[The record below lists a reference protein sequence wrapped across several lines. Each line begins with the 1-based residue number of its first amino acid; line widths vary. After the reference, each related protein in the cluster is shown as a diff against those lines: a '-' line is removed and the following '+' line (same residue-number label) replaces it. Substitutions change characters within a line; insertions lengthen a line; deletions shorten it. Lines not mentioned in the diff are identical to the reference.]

1 MAYLGNGPILGAYT
15 HVDDISSGFD
25 GTAVTFNITKN
36 SIAKSPIRAEVFLVS
51 IAGIW
56 QAPYDAYSVSGSTIT
71 FTEAPIAGS
80 SFFGI
85 ILGDALNVGIIPDGA
100 VTQDKLNANVVG
112 TAEIIDG
119 NVTGPK
125 ISNMSATDGQV
136 LTFDTGNGWQP
147 ETIPSIN
154 TLNDISNVSVSS
166 ASTGQALVWNGSA
179 WANSAIEA
187 FNTQT
192 HTTTSTSQAPIATF
206 AHATTDAIKLVI
218 TADDSTNR
226 SVTELVI
233 THNGTTAFGTEYAQV
248 NTNTALVDIS
258 GTNIRVLAT
267 PAAGTSTVF
276 TTKAIVL

>member
-147 ETIPSIN
+147 ETLSLIHI
-154 TLNDISNVSVSS
+154 
-166 ASTGQALVWNGSA
+166 
-179 WANSAIEA
+179 
-187 FNTQT
+187 
-192 HTTTSTSQAPIATF
+192 
-206 AHATTDAIKLVI
+206 
-218 TADDSTNR
+218 
-226 SVTELVI
+226 
-233 THNGTTAFGTEYAQV
+233 
-248 NTNTALVDIS
+248 
-258 GTNIRVLAT
+258 
-267 PAAGTSTVF
+267 
-276 TTKAIVL
+276 